1 MFKAILQLPRTVWL
15 LGLVSLF
22 NDSTS
27 ELIYPLVRCFSPRI
41 SKADFLHYLSKQT
54 S

>member
-1 MFKAILQLPRTVWL
+1 MFKAIFALPRTVWL

-27 ELIYPLVRCFSPRI
+27 ELIYPLVPLFRSWPRCWWPGRVRWG
-41 SKADFLHYLSKQT
+41 
-54 S
+54 